1 MAVQGVRSF
10 SGPCFL
16 EREKKEGM
24 HRKLMAK
31 LGIWECELD
40 ESLELTSSIF
50 VELERKLKP
59 EVTVL

>member
-1 MAVQGVRSF
+1 
-10 SGPCFL
+10 
-16 EREKKEGM
+16 
-24 HRKLMAK
+24 MAK